1 MKNTLTYK
9 LILNDSFELNEP
21 QNLTMTP
28 KIWLCSQ
35 SSDTKTDTKPDTKAI
50 GWKYK
55 SLQ

>member
-28 KIWLCSQ
+28 KI
-35 SSDTKTDTKPDTKAI
+35 
-50 GWKYK
+50 
-55 SLQ
+55 